1 MKPMLDSFG
10 RQKTEE
16 DLMNL
21 FKLINGMRYFPVSTA
36 PTPNSPVAHYSLL
49 LRQTELR
56 RSRRNFLAL
65 AFV

>member
-21 FKLINGMRYFPVSTA
+21 FKLINGMRHFPCQRVPLPIHRSPITA
-36 PTPNSPVAHYSLL
+36 YCCGKLSFGEAEEISYTDS
-49 LRQTELR
+49 
-56 RSRRNFLAL
+56 
-65 AFV
+65 